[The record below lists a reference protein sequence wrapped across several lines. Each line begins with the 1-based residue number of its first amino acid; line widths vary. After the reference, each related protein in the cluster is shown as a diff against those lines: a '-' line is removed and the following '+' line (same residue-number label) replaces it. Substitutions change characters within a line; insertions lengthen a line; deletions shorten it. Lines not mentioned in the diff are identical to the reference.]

1 MKKVPTIQHT
11 VNRFLPKH
19 LAGIFAIFGIIFS
32 AVIFY
37 PLSQAFSRNWKL
49 NQYITLWNDFRFNIN
64 IADFLYQNEFLRQ
77 FLGWESNVLTINLG
91 DINLR
96 FYSVCVLI
104 GVLSGYFLAL
114 YLSKLNFVVGSIVD
128 RLLVGLVVFGLL
140 GARLFFVLFNLEYF
154 TTKPAAILSEIGAG
168 GMAISGS
175 ILFGILYVKLY
186 CNRYKFNF
194 FEFLDFLAPAF
205 LLGQIFGRF
214 GNFFNYESYGPE
226 TSVLWKMYIP
236 EAANLYG
243 DINAK
248 FFHPTFLY
256 EIIPNFILL
265 IILLWRYSDNTHR
278 NSGLVFAQ
286 YAMGYGL
293 IRFVTEFF
301 RLDALKIALPQFL
314 QFNIAGFK
322 LEHIMSS
329 QVFALGLLIFGYYLY
344 SKRQHVIY
352 LKKHMKE
359 LYL

>member
-1 MKKVPTIQHT
+1 MIQIPTIQHT
-11 VNRFLPKH
+11 AHRILPKH
-19 LAGIFAIFGIIFS
+19 LAWFFAIFGIIFS
-32 AVIFY
+32 GAIFY

-49 NQYITLWNDFRFNIN
+49 NQFITLWSDFRFNVN
-64 IADFLYQNEFLRQ
+64 IADFLYQNIFLRQ
-77 FLGWESNVLTINLG
+77 FLGWESNVMTINLG

-96 FYSVCVLI
+96 FYSVCILI

-140 GARLFFVLFNLEYF
+140 GARLFFVAFNLDYF
-154 TTKPAAILSEIGAG
+154 WSKPAAILTEIGAG
-168 GMAISGS
+168 GMAVSGS

-186 CNRYKFNF
+186 CSRYKFNF
-194 FEFLDFLAPAF
+194 FEFLDFLAPSV

-226 TSVLWKMYIP
+226 TSVLWKMYVP

-243 DINAK
+243 DINSK

-265 IILLWRYSDNTHR
+265 ILLLLRYSQSTEK

-293 IRFVTEFF
+293 IRVFTEFF
-301 RLDALKIALPQFL
+301 RSDALKLTLPQFL
-314 QFNIAGFK
+314 QFNINGFK
-322 LEHIMSS
+322 LEYIMTS
-329 QVFALGLLIFGYYLY
+329 QVFAFGLFILGYVIY
-344 SKRQHVIY
+344 SQRRHIIY

>member
-1 MKKVPTIQHT
+1 MKQPPIIKHT
-11 VNRFLPKH
+11 PNRFLPKH
-19 LAGIFAIFGIIFS
+19 LAGAFAIFGIIFS
-32 AVIFY
+32 LAIFY
-37 PLSQAFSRNWKL
+37 PISQAFSRNWKL
-49 NQYITLWNDFRFNIN
+49 NQFVTLWNDFRFNIN
-64 IADFLYQNEFLRQ
+64 IADYLYQNEFLRQ
-77 FLGWESNVLTINLG
+77 FIGWESNVVTINLG

-96 FYSVCVLI
+96 FYSVCILI

-154 TTKPAAILSEIGAG
+154 APKPSAILTEIGAG
-168 GMAISGS
+168 GMAVSGA
-175 ILFGILYVKLY
+175 IIFGILYIKLY
-186 CNRYKFNF
+186 CDRYKFNF
-194 FEFLDFLAPAF
+194 FEFLDFLAPAV

-226 TSVLWKMYIP
+226 TSLIWKMYVP

-256 EIIPNFILL
+256 EIIPNFALL
-265 IILLWRYSDNTHR
+265 IFILWKYSDSTEK

-286 YAMGYGL
+286 YAMGYGI
-293 IRFVTEFF
+293 IRFIIEFF
-301 RLDALKIALPQFL
+301 RLDALKLALPNFL
-314 QFNIAGFK
+314 QLNTAGLKIENIMA
-322 LEHIMSS
+322 S
-329 QVFALGLLIFGYYLY
+329 QIFALGLFVFGYYIY
-344 SKRQHVIY
+344 SKRKQIIY